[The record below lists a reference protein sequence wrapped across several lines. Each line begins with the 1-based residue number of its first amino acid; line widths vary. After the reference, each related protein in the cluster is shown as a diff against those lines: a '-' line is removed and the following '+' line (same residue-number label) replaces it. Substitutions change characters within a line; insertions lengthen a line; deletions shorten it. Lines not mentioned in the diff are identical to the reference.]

1 MSHGRT
7 QFVDSLLEGLTEAQA
22 AAVRHVEG
30 PLLVLAGAGSGKT
43 RVITRR
49 AAHLACAAARPWE
62 VLAITF
68 TNKAAQEMRERIAAL
83 GAPAGILAC
92 TFHSFCARTLRI
104 HHDIAGLDANFTIFD
119 RDDRRRVIRQAV
131 EACELSTT
139 NYSPARLDAVIGRAK
154 NALQGPDEFER
165 LSDGF
170 YHRAMAR
177 IYRAYEGLLARYQAL
192 DFDDLLMRTA
202 RLLGE
207 NEAFR
212 ASLEARHR
220 FVLIDEYQDTNAAQ
234 YEIARHLTR
243 THRNICAT
251 GDPDQ
256 SIYGWRGADIGN
268 ILSFERD
275 YPDAAVVRLE
285 QNYRSTKRILAVA
298 DALIRTNVQRKA
310 KALWTENPEGPAVR
324 VIEVESG
331 DQEAAHV
338 AEDILRLV
346 ADGASRRDMAVFYR
360 TNAQSRSL
368 EEAFLARGIAYVVAR
383 GLEFYA
389 RKEIKDVIAY
399 LNAIINPA
407 DEVSLLRIIN
417 TPARGIGATT
427 IDRLRH
433 QADRLGVRLF
443 DVVTGGAGSLDDVG
457 RSAAKVTEFGALLCG
472 FRQELDLPPH
482 ELIDRVVSLSG
493 LRAMYRAEATPDRD
507 PSANIDELIS
517 GAREFERHHP
527 GCRLIDWLEHT
538 SLLTDVDGLRD
549 DDAVTLMT
557 LHSAKGLEFPVVY
570 VTGLEEGVL
579 PMRRGDEEGETEA
592 DIEEERRL
600 CFVGFTRAKGQ
611 LTLTWA
617 RYRLLRGVATRRVRS
632 RFLDEVPAD
641 LLEWEGVRPDG
652 RPRRAEPHQEGRLP
666 DDVEE
671 WTIGTIVEHPT
682 CGLGRIVSFLR
693 GGRRTH
699 VEVAF
704 QDGRRRSWVLEFS
717 DLKRVDYYDVG

>member
-7 QFVDSLLEGLTEAQA
+7 PFIDSLLESLTDAQA

-49 AAHLACAAARPWE
+49 AAHLACVAARPWE

-68 TNKAAQEMRERIAAL
+68 TNKAAQEMRDRIEAL
-83 GAPAGILAC
+83 GAPQGILAC

-119 RDDRRRVIRQAV
+119 RDDRRRVIKEAV
-131 EACELSTT
+131 EACELDTT
-139 NYSPARLDAVIGRAK
+139 NFSPARLDAVIGRAK
-154 NALQGPDEFER
+154 NALQTPDRFER
-165 LSDGF
+165 DAGEYF
-170 YHRAMAR
+170 AR
-177 IYRAYEGLLARYQAL
+177 KLARVYRAYEGLLARYNAL

-202 RLLGE
+202 LLLGE

-212 ASLEARHR
+212 TSLASRHR
-220 FVLIDEYQDTNAAQ
+220 FLLIDEYQDTNAAQ
-234 YEIARHLTR
+234 YEIARQLTR
-243 THRNICAT
+243 THNNICAT

-275 YPDAAVVRLE
+275 YPSAAVVRLE

-298 DALIRTNVQRKA
+298 DALISANVQRKA
-310 KALWTENPEGPAVR
+310 KALWTENPEGPGVR

-346 ADGASRRDMAVFYR
+346 ASGAPRRDMAVFYR

-368 EEAFLARGIAYVVAR
+368 EEAFLARGIPYVVAR

-389 RKEIKDVIAY
+389 RKEIKDVLGY

-417 TPARGIGATT
+417 TPARGIGTTT
-427 IDRLRH
+427 IERLRN
-433 QADRLGVRLF
+433 QAVRLGVRLF
-443 DVVTGGAGSLDDVG
+443 DVVTGTAGSLDDVG
-457 RSAAKVTEFGALLCG
+457 RSGGKVAEFGALMRG
-472 FRQELDLPPH
+472 FRSSLDGPPH
-482 ELIDRVVSLSG
+482 ELIDHVVSLSG

-517 GAREFERHHP
+517 GAREFERNHP
-527 GCRLIDWLEHT
+527 GTTLIDWLEHT
-538 SLLTDVDGLRD
+538 SLLSDVDGLRD
-549 DDAVTLMT
+549 GDAATLMT
-557 LHSAKGLEFPVVY
+557 LHAAKGLEFPIVY

-579 PMRRGDEEGETEA
+579 PMQRGDEREDEA
-592 DIEEERRL
+592 AVEEERRL
-600 CFVGFTRAKGQ
+600 CFVGFTRAKER
-611 LTLTWA
+611 LTLSWA
-617 RYRLLRGVATRRVRS
+617 QYRLLRGMQTRRVRS

-641 LLEWEGVRPDG
+641 LLEWEGARPGG
-652 RPRRAEPHQEGRLP
+652 RPRRAEPPDEGRLP
-666 DDVEE
+666 DDIEE
-671 WTIGTIVEHPT
+671 WTIGTIVEHPSH
-682 CGLGRIVSFLR
+682 GLGQVVSFMR
-693 GGRRTH
+693 GSRRTH

-704 QDGRRRSWVLEFS
+704 QSGRRLSWVLEFS
-717 DLKRVDYYDVG
+717 DLRRVDYYDVG